1 MKRIAITAAAFVF
14 AASFAS
20 AAELSPDRSHVKV
33 SEVPRQCL
41 ETGSAETNGAKFTCT
56 KVDSSE
62 VWNDLELRRF
72 EKEIFQAQKQ
82 MQPTLLGLVVR
93 QDTLVT
99 RQAADYQNEVAV
111 VEKRDGYKYRYTRR

>member
-1 MKRIAITAAAFVF
+1 M
-14 AASFAS
+14 
-20 AAELSPDRSHVKV
+20 KV

-41 ETGSAETNGAKFTCT
+41 ETGSAETSGYKFTCT

-72 EKEIFQAQKQ
+72 EKEIFEAHKQ
-82 MQPTLLGLVVR
+82 SATTLVGLVVR

-99 RQAADYQNEVAV
+99 RQAADYNNEVAV